1 LNVELLRNSAH
12 AKLKIT
18 KRRERDFQF
27 AGIE

>member
-1 LNVELLRNSAH
+1 LNVELLRNPAH

-18 KRRERDFQF
+18 TRRERDFQF